1 MKSSGSTERDQD
13 EGQGQGP
20 ASSQAEKM
28 KNEEIRHTTS
38 QTKKM
43 TARQPRACEPNRR
56 HGRAGGRGGSTS
68 TRCKMRPQQGRQ
80 DRDTAELKLLQ
91 FPRPLNGRRSDTNT
105 NTTSTTKTSSSTL
118 PQAKREMQEKKKR
131 MQVNQD
137 MNGFC
142 ILVKLKSK
150 TLNQEKVQM
159 TILQHRKK

>member
-1 MKSSGSTERDQD
+1 MGPTERDQD

-20 ASSQAEKM
+20 ASSRAEKM
-28 KNEEIRHTTS
+28 KNEEIKHTT
-38 QTKKM
+38 
-43 TARQPRACEPNRR
+43 RQPRACEPNRR
-56 HGRAGGRGGSTS
+56 HGRAEGRGGSTS